1 MDGSGL
7 SNGVYTIQDVMIEM
21 ENTRED
27 MDSKIKLSTV
37 DHVIVGFY
45 SLLIF
50 TALKY
55 ALLISSWGWL
65 FVWLNIFFFDVYAHT
80 RKYAKK

>member
-7 SNGVYTIQDVMIEM
+7 SSGAYTIQDVMIEM
-21 ENTRED
+21 ENTKED

>member
-7 SNGVYTIQDVMIEM
+7 SNGAYTIQDVMIEM
-21 ENTRED
+21 ENTKED

-55 ALLISSWGWL
+55 ALLVSNWGWL

-80 RKYAKK
+80 RKYARR

>member
-1 MDGSGL
+1 
-7 SNGVYTIQDVMIEM
+7 MIEM
-21 ENTRED
+21 ENTKED

-55 ALLISSWGWL
+55 ALLVSVWGWL

-80 RKYAKK
+80 RKYARK

>member
-7 SNGVYTIQDVMIEM
+7 SSGVYIIRDVMIEM
-21 ENTRED
+21 ENTKED

-55 ALLISSWGWL
+55 ALLVSSWGWL
-65 FVWLNIFFFDVYAHT
+65 FVVLNVWFFDVYAYT
-80 RKYAKK
+80 RKYARK